1 MSVDESLMCSFQILK
16 SSQKKKWNWSLVSY
30 NSHPH
35 SQRPTLHQLK
45 IISDLVLIVSCQS
58 RQVRFLVELSKICL
72 IFIKNIKI
80 YNTMDKRLAFVW
92 LLALVFTLAAS
103 EPTSLSYI
111 IEVEEENGH
120 DFIEMTIKVTAQDPS
135 LTAAITQAKEKT

>member
-1 MSVDESLMCSFQILK
+1 
-16 SSQKKKWNWSLVSY
+16 
-30 NSHPH
+30 
-35 SQRPTLHQLK
+35 
-45 IISDLVLIVSCQS
+45 
-58 RQVRFLVELSKICL
+58 
-72 IFIKNIKI
+72 
-80 YNTMDKRLAFVW
+80 MDKRLAFVW